1 MGSSNPQGGVTVAWA
16 PVYVNRAEGL
26 GVRQSRPGQSATA
39 AGQQILGIG
48 FDVHTR
54 AHSRMHSS
62 YKPNS
67 QGTPHKNYQLE
78 TVYCVPQ
85 LNLPQ
90 DTDSLIQPSTATT
103 NLCPSNPSMALLYSK
118 GLQ

>member
-1 MGSSNPQGGVTVAWA
+1 MGSSSPQGGVTVAWA

-39 AGQQILGIG
+39 AGQRILGIG
-48 FDVHTR
+48 FGVHTR

-67 QGTPHKNYQLE
+67 QGTPHKNDKLE

-85 LNLPQ
+85 LKSASGYRL
-90 DTDSLIQPSTATT
+90 T
-103 NLCPSNPSMALLYSK
+103 NPAIYTNPSMS
-118 GLQ
+118 